1 MKTIKLQIKTWS
13 GTILF
18 EYESADNTIRK
29 TVEEA
34 VKAKANLSSANLSS
48 ANLSSADLRSA
59 NLSFADLSSA
69 NLRSADLRS
78 ADLCFADL
86 SSANLRSA
94 KNLPQSFINQ
104 CSRDML
110 FIFQSLPKELPFLRD
125 KLVKGEVD
133 GTQYKGNCA
142 CLIGSLGNADGG
154 IDKVCEVIPYYDK
167 GLHNFGEQWFWNI
180 KIGDTPEN
188 NDFAKHVLLL
198 IDSVL
203 KTKKKIK

>member
-34 VKAKANLSSANLSS
+34 VKAKANLS
-48 ANLSSADLRSA
+48 
-59 NLSFADLSSA
+59 FADLSSA
-69 NLRSADLRS
+69 NLRSAD
-78 ADLCFADL
+78 
-86 SSANLRSA
+86 LRSA